1 MVIRR
6 ALRGRRVILRRG
18 GGRALGRSQRL
29 FKSTNFASTSRFR
42 RFGLRGVRRRALV
55 VDASRR
61 FERAEPEKSAVG
73 KDPAT
78 ESLPR
83 ALARAARGAYY
94 RLAPTA
100 DARRAGETLAVVVD
114 A

>member
-1 MVIRR
+1 MRGTDDASEILSQKRVTVTSEVVPSKAEIRSE
-6 ALRGRRVILRRG
+6 ALAIA
-18 GGRALGRSQRL
+18 ALINKRTGARL
-29 FKSTNFASTSRFR
+29 
-42 RFGLRGVRRRALV
+42 LV

-61 FERAEPEKSAVG
+61 FERAEPGEKSAG
-73 KDPAT
+73 KERRADPAT
-78 ESLPR
+78 EDLPR

-100 DARRAGETLAVVVD
+100 DARRAGETLAGVVD

>member
-1 MVIRR
+1 VTSEVVPSKAEIRSE
-6 ALRGRRVILRRG
+6 ALAIA
-18 GGRALGRSQRL
+18 ALINKRTGARL
-29 FKSTNFASTSRFR
+29 
-42 RFGLRGVRRRALV
+42 LV

-61 FERAEPEKSAVG
+61 FERAEPEKSAG
-73 KDPAT
+73 KERRADPAT
-78 ESLPR
+78 EDLPR

-100 DARRAGETLAVVVD
+100 DARRAGETLAGVVD

>member
-1 MVIRR
+1 MTSEVVPSKAEIRSE
-6 ALRGRRVILRRG
+6 ALAIA
-18 GGRALGRSQRL
+18 ALINKRTGARL
-29 FKSTNFASTSRFR
+29 
-42 RFGLRGVRRRALV
+42 LV

-61 FERAEPEKSAVG
+61 FERVVSNEKSAG
-73 KDPAT
+73 KKRADPAT
-78 ESLPR
+78 EDLPR

-100 DARRAGETLAVVVD
+100 DARRAGETLAGVVD